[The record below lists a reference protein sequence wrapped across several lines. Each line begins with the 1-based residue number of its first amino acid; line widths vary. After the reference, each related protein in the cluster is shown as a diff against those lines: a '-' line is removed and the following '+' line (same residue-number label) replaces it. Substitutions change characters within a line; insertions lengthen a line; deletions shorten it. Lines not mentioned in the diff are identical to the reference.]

1 MKLRETIEIAENE
14 FNEKEKCLLD
24 EQKRLQ
30 LQIDE
35 YKLVLNN
42 LKLIDQLFQLFNFI
56 QFFLPMNLIN
66 KFLYKPR

>member
-1 MKLRETIEIAENE
+1 MQKDNEIKLKLRETIEIAENE

-42 LKLIDQLFQLFNFI
+42 
-56 QFFLPMNLIN
+56 
-66 KFLYKPR
+66 